1 LSEIEALR
9 QQISA
14 IEDLNIFTTI
24 DWVWL
29 EKHLENQ
36 RKIDGPLSGKWIVIK
51 DNINVAGLPVTCGSK
66 ILNSYIAPYNATVIE
81 KILAAGGIIIG
92 KANMDE
98 FAMGS
103 SNEYSAFGAVKNPVN
118 PDYVPGGSSGGSAA
132 AVASGIA
139 DYALGSDTGGSI
151 RQPAAYTGTVGL
163 KPTYGRVS
171 RYGLT
176 AFASSLD
183 QIGPITKNVSQAAAL
198 LEVIAGHDPRD
209 ATSAKVP
216 VEPYSRL
223 LQKAPDKKIR
233 IGVPDKLLQDGIAP
247 EIRSAFEKTV
257 DLCRAAGFDIVNVE
271 LPNSRYAIAAY
282 YILAT
287 AEASSNLAR
296 FDGVRYG
303 HRSDKKPI
311 DITDFFALNREEG
324 FGDEVK
330 RRIMLGTYVLSSG
343 YYDAY
348 YGKAQKVRRLIYDD
362 FQAALTNADVI
373 VMPTTPAP
381 AFRLGEKC
389 DDPLEMYLNDVFTVS
404 VNIAGI
410 PAMSLPMGNTQEGLP
425 MGFQII
431 GRPFEEGTI
440 LQLGHFIEEKYE

>member
-362 FQAALTNADVI
+362 FQAALTNADLI